1 MIDPVYSAA
10 PNRYESGMKY
20 RRAGKSGILLPEISL
35 GLWHNFGDVD
45 TLADSQ
51 KKIHYAF
58 DRGITYIDLANN
70 YGHSCPEKFYHSVS
84 CLGPSPSG
92 TLVVRSV

>member
-35 GLWHNFGDVD
+35 GLWHILVMWILWPIVRKRYIMHSIVALL
-45 TLADSQ
+45 TSTWLIIMVRLMVRR
-51 KKIHYAF
+51 KK
-58 DRGITYIDLANN
+58 
-70 YGHSCPEKFYHSVS
+70 HSGR
-84 CLGPSPSG
+84 L
-92 TLVVRSV
+92 

>member
-10 PNRYESGMKY
+10 SNRYESGMKY

-58 DRGITYIDLANN
+58 DRGITYIGLANN
-70 YGHSCPEKFYHSVS
+70 YGLRRKKHSGR
-84 CLGPSPSG
+84 L
-92 TLVVRSV
+92 

>member
-51 KKIHYAF
+51 K
-58 DRGITYIDLANN
+58 RYIM
-70 YGHSCPEKFYHSVS
+70 HSIVALLTSTWLIIMVRLMVRRKKHSGR
-84 CLGPSPSG
+84 L
-92 TLVVRSV
+92 